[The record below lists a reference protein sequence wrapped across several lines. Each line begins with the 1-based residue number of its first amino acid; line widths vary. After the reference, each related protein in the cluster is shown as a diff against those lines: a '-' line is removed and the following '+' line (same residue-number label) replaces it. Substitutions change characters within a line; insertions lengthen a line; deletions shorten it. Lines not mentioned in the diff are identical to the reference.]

1 MKVLISFFHL
11 KRFRCFICGMAVGM
25 LAGVAI
31 FSVLVSYRLDQY
43 YQEIQQ
49 LKVANEEKDTRLL
62 KLEQSADKTRYML
75 KKIEVI
81 LIYEGDGLD
90 KIALEKSIKEK
101 YGQLLGKEVEN
112 IDIDLAAEVIDQRIM
127 KLGEKEYKL
136 KLKRIMLTEVLKIWA
151 EVSPVE

>member
-1 MKVLISFFHL
+1 
-11 KRFRCFICGMAVGM
+11 MAVGM

-75 KKIEVI
+75 QK
-81 LIYEGDGLD
+81 
-90 KIALEKSIKEK
+90 
-101 YGQLLGKEVEN
+101 N
-112 IDIDLAAEVIDQRIM
+112 
-127 KLGEKEYKL
+127 
-136 KLKRIMLTEVLKIWA
+136 
-151 EVSPVE
+151 